1 MANMSGGAVIAR
13 MLKAE
18 GVEVAF
24 GIVDGSYLGLC
35 AGLRDQEIALVTPR
49 HETCGCHMA
58 GNYARLSGKLGV
70 VLASNGPGVANVLSG
85 VAVEQ
90 EEGNRVLLLTSCR
103 RVGIHYPNRGA
114 TFQSFNQVG
123 VIKQMSKWS
132 EAVPSFDRIAE
143 LMRKALKKCWEGRP
157 GVVHL
162 DIPEN
167 ILNGKDEAP
176 PFWEPH
182 QYRRTEPLYPNPADV
197 KKAARML
204 ADARLPLIHAG
215 GGVIHAGAFEE
226 LKVVAELLHA
236 PVTTSWSGRSCFSE
250 NHPLCWPM
258 VQVKPNNEVRN
269 AADLVLCL
277 GARLGETDW
286 WGKAPYWAQPQ
297 DQKMIQVDLD
307 DEVLGRIRPIEV
319 GVQAD
324 IKVFLRLL
332 ADELDSLKSTMPIK
346 AREDEVKRL
355 AEGRTKDRLSLD
367 SKLEDRATPM
377 LTAHIGR
384 TCQEVLEKGAV
395 LVFDGGN
402 TSVWGQFYYQATT
415 PNSVLATHHMGHLG
429 AGVGQAIGAAIA
441 RPDKQVVCIIGDGAF
456 GMHPQEIETAVRH
469 DLHNIVFIVAADK
482 QWGMVK
488 MTQSIAFKPL
498 KMMLKKQLPDEDT
511 INSGF
516 GEIEYDQLAL
526 AMGGHGERVADPNE
540 LAAALKRCLASDKPS
555 VIHADVD
562 SKKHLWAPALLHFK
576 AMHQEPK
583 GK

>member
-1 MANMSGGAVIAR
+1 
-13 MLKAE
+13 
-18 GVEVAF
+18 
-24 GIVDGSYLGLC
+24 
-35 AGLRDQEIALVTPR
+35 
-49 HETCGCHMA
+49 
-58 GNYARLSGKLGV
+58 
-70 VLASNGPGVANVLSG
+70 
-85 VAVEQ
+85 
-90 EEGNRVLLLTSCR
+90 
-103 RVGIHYPNRGA
+103 
-114 TFQSFNQVG
+114 
-123 VIKQMSKWS
+123 
-132 EAVPSFDRIAE
+132 
-143 LMRKALKKCWEGRP
+143 
-157 GVVHL
+157 
-162 DIPEN
+162 
-167 ILNGKDEAP
+167 
-176 PFWEPH
+176 
-182 QYRRTEPLYPNPADV
+182 
-197 KKAARML
+197 
-204 ADARLPLIHAG
+204 
-215 GGVIHAGAFEE
+215 
-226 LKVVAELLHA
+226 
-236 PVTTSWSGRSCFSE
+236 
-250 NHPLCWPM
+250 
-258 VQVKPNNEVRN
+258 
-269 AADLVLCL
+269 
-277 GARLGETDW
+277 
-286 WGKAPYWAQPQ
+286 
-297 DQKMIQVDLD
+297 MIQVDLD

-384 TCQEVLEKGAV
+384 TCQEVLEKDAV
-395 LVFDGGN
+395 VVFDGGN